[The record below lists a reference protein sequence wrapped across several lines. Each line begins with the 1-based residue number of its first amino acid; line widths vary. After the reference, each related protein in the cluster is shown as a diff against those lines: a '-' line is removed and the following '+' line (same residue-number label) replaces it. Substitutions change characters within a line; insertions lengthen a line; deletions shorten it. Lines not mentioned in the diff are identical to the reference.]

1 MPRESDQ
8 TALATHAFKR
18 LARAFVSSQR
28 EPHAET
34 KWQTLDRAEKEILER
49 VFDAAWAVIQ
59 AHDPFRDLDR
69 DAELQSAL
77 RESLFMLAAEG
88 ERDPRVLRGLLLA
101 EMPLP
106 QSRLIVS

>member
-1 MPRESDQ
+1 MPRESNQ
-8 TALATHAFKR
+8 TALATYAFTR

-28 EPHAET
+28 EPHAQT
-34 KWQTLDRAEKEILER
+34 KWQTLEADKEILEQ

-77 RESLFMLAAEG
+77 RERLFMLAAEG

-106 QSRLIVS
+106 QSRLIAS

>member
-8 TALATHAFKR
+8 TALATYAFKR
-18 LARAFVSSQR
+18 AFVASQR

-34 KWQTLDRAEKEILER
+34 KWETLDRADKEILEE
-49 VFDAAWAVIQ
+49 VFVTAWAVIQ

-77 RESLFMLAAEG
+77 RESLFMLAADG

-101 EMPLP
+101 EMPFP
-106 QSRLIVS
+106 KSRLIAS

>member
-1 MPRESDQ
+1 MPRELNQ

-28 EPHAET
+28 KPHGET
-34 KWQTLDRAEKEILER
+34 KRQTLDRADKEILER
-49 VFDAAWAVIQ
+49 VFDAAWAVVQ

-88 ERDPRVLRGLLLA
+88 DVIRGYFPDSCWRKCRCRSLD
-101 EMPLP
+101 
-106 QSRLIVS
+106 LIVS